1 MKKIF
6 LGIVIVLVIIF
17 VGCLG
22 FKFVVSSKIESK
34 IAELNSNGFVVKHEQ
49 NSQKFKTFGS
59 GQIEVIYP
67 DKVASYLFNKI
78 EDKDLKKSLEKQFSL
93 LDRTTKDELFEGV
106 TFDYDFVINNITSK
120 LDLNVYLTKLSTRT
134 TYNLAQTYSYYANTQ
149 KVWFDELLKEKK
161 LHLNID
167 EKGNYKLSDINFVIP
182 NKAFFTFRDI
192 LGNKSN
198 MKIGLVKISDVYNDA
213 YTKGSLVIDNI
224 DMDYVLNKDKKTSKI
239 NIGNLEFADAKESF
253 KIKNLTMDSNSLIDK
268 ENISGNSKIS
278 FDEVVVGK
286 TAILNKTSM
295 DISFDKI
302 PFKKYEEMMDSLY
315 SNNVNFEKQYDEFLK
330 ALSQNGITLSSKGEA
345 TNYVISEKK
354 YFDILKYDATL
365 SLNKNIP
372 SIKDI
377 KSIKDIFE
385 VIKFTVDMDNESAT
399 NLINDLSKSDVKFT
413 FVDTE
418 DKNIKRF
425 ETELKTD
432 GIYINGIKA
441 LDEKELEF
449 PSKNYDTLSYDG
461 ISGANTQVTSSYELI
476 NDNLLR
482 VSFKYTPNM
491 EVISAGGIAVSFP
504 QLKDASKIKAHN
516 TKSFDKIDYY
526 IAGNEIYSGMLGEN
540 VKAEYLMVE
549 GWDENWTDPKAT
561 KEFSLDIDIT
571 DMKNSYLEI
580 NLRGGALN
588 ETDSTKKYSE
598 LAPDESQS
606 FTKDQ
611 QSYPVNIADIDL
623 YTITNGGK

>member
-1 MKKIF
+1 
-6 LGIVIVLVIIF
+6 
-17 VGCLG
+17 
-22 FKFVVSSKIESK
+22 
-34 IAELNSNGFVVKHEQ
+34 
-49 NSQKFKTFGS
+49 
-59 GQIEVIYP
+59 
-67 DKVASYLFNKI
+67 
-78 EDKDLKKSLEKQFSL
+78 
-93 LDRTTKDELFEGV
+93 
-106 TFDYDFVINNITSK
+106 
-120 LDLNVYLTKLSTRT
+120 
-134 TYNLAQTYSYYANTQ
+134 
-149 KVWFDELLKEKK
+149 
-161 LHLNID
+161 
-167 EKGNYKLSDINFVIP
+167 
-182 NKAFFTFRDI
+182 
-192 LGNKSN
+192 
-198 MKIGLVKISDVYNDA
+198 
-213 YTKGSLVIDNI
+213 
-224 DMDYVLNKDKKTSKI
+224 
-239 NIGNLEFADAKESF
+239 
-253 KIKNLTMDSNSLIDK
+253 
-268 ENISGNSKIS
+268 
-278 FDEVVVGK
+278 
-286 TAILNKTSM
+286 
-295 DISFDKI
+295 
-302 PFKKYEEMMDSLY
+302 
-315 SNNVNFEKQYDEFLK
+315 
-330 ALSQNGITLSSKGEA
+330 
-345 TNYVISEKK
+345 
-354 YFDILKYDATL
+354 
-365 SLNKNIP
+365 
-372 SIKDI
+372 
-377 KSIKDIFE
+377 
-385 VIKFTVDMDNESAT
+385 MDNESAT

-588 ETDSTKKYSE
+588 ETDSTKSI
-598 LAPDESQS
+598 Q
-606 FTKDQ
+606 
-611 QSYPVNIADIDL
+611 N
-623 YTITNGGK
+623 

>member
-6 LGIVIVLVIIF
+6 LGIVIVLITI
-17 VGCLG
+17 VGGCYG
-22 FKFVVSSKIESK
+22 FKFAVNSKIESK
-34 IAELNSNGFVVKHEQ
+34 IAELNSNGFIVKHEQ
-49 NSQKFKTFGS
+49 NSQKFKTLGS

-93 LDRTTKDELFEGV
+93 LDRITKDELFEGL
-106 TFDYDFVINNITSK
+106 TFEYDFTINNLTSK

-134 TYNLAQTYSYYANTQ
+134 TYNLAQTYSYYSNTQ
-149 KVWFDELLKEKK
+149 KVWFEELLKEKK
-161 LHLNID
+161 LHLNIN

-192 LGNKSN
+192 LGDKSN
-198 MKIGLVKISDVYNDA
+198 MKIGLIKISDVYNDA
-213 YTKGSLVIDNI
+213 YTKGSLTIDNI
-224 DMDYVLNKDKKTSKI
+224 NVNYLSNKDKKSSKM
-239 NIGNLEFADAKESF
+239 NIENLEFADAKESF
-253 KIKNLTMDSNSLIDK
+253 KIKNLTIDSNSLMDK

-278 FDEVVVGK
+278 FDEAIVGK
-286 TAILNKTSM
+286 TTTLKKTSI
-295 DISFDKI
+295 DLSFDKI

-330 ALSQNGITLSSKGEA
+330 ALSQNGIGISSKGEA
-345 TNYVISEKK
+345 AQYVISEKK
-354 YFDILKYDATL
+354 YFDTLKYDATL

-385 VIKFTVDMDNESAT
+385 IIKFTVDMDSQSAT
-399 NLINDLSKSDVKFT
+399 NLIGDLSKEDAKFT
-413 FVDTE
+413 FVDTA
-418 DKNIKRF
+418 DNNIKRF
-425 ETELKTD
+425 EAQLKTD
-432 GIYINGIKA
+432 GIYVNEIKV
-441 LDEKELEF
+441 LDEKELEL
-449 PSKNYDTLSYDG
+449 PSKNYDALSYDG
-461 ISGANTQVTSSYELI
+461 VSGANTQVTSSYELI

-482 VSFKYTPNM
+482 VTFKYTPNM

-516 TKSFDKIDYY
+516 TNSFDKIDYY
-526 IAGNEIYSGMLGEN
+526 TAGNDIYSGMLGKN
-540 VKAEYLMVE
+540 VKAEYLMIE
-549 GWDENWTDPKAT
+549 GWDNNWTDPKTT

-571 DMKNSYLEI
+571 DMKSSYLEI

-598 LAPDESQS
+598 LAPDENQS
-606 FTKDQ
+606 FTRDQ

>member
-6 LGIVIVLVIIF
+6 LGIVIVLITI
-17 VGCLG
+17 VGGCYG
-22 FKFVVSSKIESK
+22 FKFAVNSKIESK
-34 IAELNSNGFVVKHEQ
+34 IAELNSNGFIVKNEQ
-49 NSQKFKTFGS
+49 NSQKFETLGS

-67 DKVASYLFNKI
+67 DKVASYLFSKI

-93 LDRTTKDELFEGV
+93 LDRTTKDELFEGL
-106 TFDYDFVINNITSK
+106 TFEYDFTINNLTSK

-149 KVWFDELLKEKK
+149 KVWFEELLKEKK

-182 NKAFFTFRDI
+182 NKAFFTFRNIFGD
-192 LGNKSN
+192 KSN
-198 MKIGLVKISDVYNDA
+198 MKIGLIKISDVYNDA

-224 DMDYVLNKDKKTSKI
+224 NMNYLSNKDKKSSKI
-239 NIGNLEFADAKESF
+239 NIENLEFADSKDSF
-253 KIKNLTMDSNSLIDK
+253 KIKNLAMDSNSLMDK

-278 FDEVVVGK
+278 FDEATVGK

-315 SNNVNFEKQYDEFLK
+315 SNNVDFEKQYDEFLK
-330 ALSQNGITLSSKGEA
+330 ALSQNGITISSKGEA
-345 TNYVISEKK
+345 TNYLILEKK
-354 YFDILKYDATL
+354 YFDTLKYEATL

-385 VIKFTVDMDNESAT
+385 VVKFTVDMDSQSAT
-399 NLINDLSKSDVKFT
+399 NLIGDLSKEDAKFT
-413 FVDTE
+413 FIDTA
-418 DKNIKRF
+418 DNNIKRF
-425 ETELKTD
+425 EAQLKTD
-432 GIYINGIKA
+432 GIYVNGIKV
-441 LDEKELEF
+441 LDEKELEL
-449 PSKNYDTLSYDG
+449 PSKNYDVLSYDG
-461 ISGANTQVTSSYELI
+461 VSGANTQVTSSYELI

-482 VSFKYTPNM
+482 VTFKYTPNM

-516 TKSFDKIDYY
+516 TNSFDKIDYY
-526 IAGNEIYSGMLGEN
+526 TAGNEIYSGMLGKN
-540 VKAEYLMVE
+540 VKAEYLMIE
-549 GWDENWTDPKAT
+549 GWDNNWTDPKTT

-571 DMKNSYLEI
+571 DMKSSYLEI

-598 LAPDESQS
+598 LAPDENQS
-606 FTKDQ
+606 FTRDQ